1 MKPLQMSSSNA
12 VEVESDPYS
21 VAQTIALMALG
32 RRAKSRGEL
41 FTLLKKRGIE
51 EEVANAVLFRLQEQ
65 GFINDHEFAR
75 YWSESR
81 QRTKKVSKRIIA
93 GELRSKGISDEII
106 EWITSDITDDSEFSN
121 AMQLAERKVRSVRS
135 LAPEVAYRRMHGA
148 LSRRGFSGHIVN
160 RVLAELGVTRS

>member
-1 MKPLQMSSSNA
+1 MKPLLMSSSSP

-41 FTLLKKRGIE
+41 FSLLKKRGIE

-75 YWSESR
+75 YWCESR

-93 GELRSKGISDEII
+93 FVEDSRFYLVEKLTSEIVNLIRTEFNVPWVRVTLNKKGAISGASDVGIII
-106 EWITSDITDDSEFSN
+106 E
-121 AMQLAERKVRSVRS
+121 
-135 LAPEVAYRRMHGA
+135 
-148 LSRRGFSGHIVN
+148 RGSKQP
-160 RVLAELGVTRS
+160 

>member
-1 MKPLQMSSSNA
+1 MSSSSP

-65 GFINDHEFAR
+65 GFINDYEFAR

-93 GELRSKGISDEII
+93 GDFVLRESQMKSSNGSPAISPMIRSSRMRCSSQNEKLAPSEHLPLRSHIAECMARSHVVVFPAIS
-106 EWITSDITDDSEFSN
+106 
-121 AMQLAERKVRSVRS
+121 
-135 LAPEVAYRRMHGA
+135 
-148 LSRRGFSGHIVN
+148 
-160 RVLAELGVTRS
+160 

>member
-1 MKPLQMSSSNA
+1 MSSSNA

-65 GFINDHEFAR
+65 GFINDYEFAR

-81 QRTKKVSKRIIA
+81 HDKESFQRIIA
-93 GELRSKGISDEII
+93 GDFVLKESPMKSSNGSQAISPM
-106 EWITSDITDDSEFSN
+106 TQSSPTRCN
-121 AMQLAERKVRSVRS
+121 LQ
-135 LAPEVAYRRMHGA
+135 
-148 LSRRGFSGHIVN
+148 SGKFVP
-160 RVLAELGVTRS
+160 

>member
-1 MKPLQMSSSNA
+1 MKPQLMSSSNQQL
-12 VEVESDPYS
+12 EELESDPYS

-41 FTLLKKRGIE
+41 LTLLKKRGIE

-65 GFINDHEFAR
+65 GFINDYEFAR

-93 GELRSKGISDEII
+93 GELRSKGIADEII
-106 EWITSDITDDSEFSN
+106 EAISLMTPSLPMRCSLQSANPVQFEPLLQRLPIEECMELYQDGASQEISSIEFS
-121 AMQLAERKVRSVRS
+121 QS
-135 LAPEVAYRRMHGA
+135 
-148 LSRRGFSGHIVN
+148 
-160 RVLAELGVTRS
+160 

>member
-1 MKPLQMSSSNA
+1 MSSSNA

-51 EEVANAVLFRLQEQ
+51 EEVANAVLFRLQER
-65 GFINDHEFAR
+65 GFINDYEFAR

-121 AMQLAERKVRSVRS
+121 ALQFAERKVRSVRS
-135 LAPEVAYRRMHGA
+135 LAPDVAYRRLHGA
-148 LSRRGFSGHIVN
+148 LSQRGFSGHIVT